1 MDAGYWILDVGY
13 WILDIGY
20 WMLVLE
26 QSLQGRLSIS
36 FGLSFSIPEGFI
48 LGGLYIFHFTF
59 SRVSLIFSSDN
70 YRILIS
76 LSVSL
81 SK

>member
-1 MDAGYWILDVGY
+1 MDAGY

-48 LGGLYIFHFTF
+48 LGGLSFIFYILYF
-59 SRVSLIFSSDN
+59 SFYI
-70 YRILIS
+70 
-76 LSVSL
+76 
-81 SK
+81 